1 MRCARWL
8 PYGLSVGLSAWS
20 CEALGQSTVPSPA
33 ELELSAPPKRTD
45 RKKPQPAPA
54 EPESNV
60 IVPVIMYTPETH
72 VGLGGFFVHF
82 FRPPPDFRAPSE
94 RKERVSSLAF
104 VALATT
110 RRQVILETHPDF
122 YFLSEDLHL
131 FGKIEYQHF
140 PDSFWGVGPHTLD
153 EDEERY
159 TRDRFRAKLGG
170 QHRIIGPL
178 YAGLAVDVMDYHG
191 TYGPDGI
198 FANETIIGESGG
210 VTTGA
215 GPSVVFDTRDNAVAA
230 HSGTLLSSTFLW
242 FGPPVSRYTFRK
254 FVLEARQFFD
264 LGKGHAIGA
273 RFYGEIQGGEVP
285 YYHLA
290 MLGGDE
296 MLRGYYLGRYRDETL
311 AELET
316 EYRYPLFWRFGGVVF
331 AGAGE
336 VASTVGR
343 LFHVPIRL
351 AAGGGLRFSLS
362 ESERLNLRLDAG
374 VGPHTYGVYFTA
386 REAF

>member
-1 MRCARWL
+1 MGRARWL
-8 PYGLSVGLSAWS
+8 SYGLSVVVCVWS
-20 CEALGQSTVPSPA
+20 GEIRAQSPVPPPT
-33 ELELSAPPKRTD
+33 ELELSAVRKAKRSD
-45 RKKPQPAPA
+45 LERPARE

-60 IVPVIMYTPETH
+60 IVPVVMYTPETH
-72 VGLGGFFVHF
+72 VGFGGFFVHF
-82 FRPPPDFRAPSE
+82 FRPPPDE
-94 RKERVSSLAF
+94 KERVSSLAF

-122 YFLSEDLHL
+122 YFYSGGLHL

-140 PDSFWGVGPHTLD
+140 PDSFWGVGPHTPD

-159 TRDRFRAKLGG
+159 TRDRFRAKLGA

-178 YAGLAVDVMDYHG
+178 FAGVAVDLMDYHG

-198 FANETIIGESGG
+198 FANETFIGESGG
-210 VTTGA
+210 FTTGA
-215 GPSVVFDTRDNAVAA
+215 GPSVVYDTRDNTVAT

-264 LGKGHAIGA
+264 LGRGHAIGA
-273 RFYGEIQGGEVP
+273 RFYGEIQGGAVP

-311 AELET
+311 AEIEA
-316 EYRYPLFWRFGGVVF
+316 EYRYPIYWRFGGVVF

-336 VASTVGR
+336 VAPTVGE
-343 LFHVPIRL
+343 LFHVPIRW
-351 AAGGGLRFSLS
+351 AVGGGLRFSLS
-362 ESERLNLRLDAG
+362 DSERLNLRLDAG
-374 VGPHTYGVYFTA
+374 VGPHTYGLYFTA